1 MGLSELVRVRSWKEF
16 KRLANELKPASI
28 VYSLDQ
34 NAMSKTKEPTCLRL
48 ILPAP
53 NAYYVYVDFPKGNAL
68 RDTAIPIHEDKH
80 GRFLE
85 DQDVIDFLKKELG
98 REDLAVF
105 SYWTT

>member
-1 MGLSELVRVRSWKEF
+1 LALSKLVRVRTWKEF
-16 KRLANELKPASI
+16 KRLAVELKPASI
-28 VYSLDQ
+28 TYSIDQ

-53 NAYYVYVDFPKGNAL
+53 DAYYVYVDFPKGNAL
-68 RDTAIPIHEDKH
+68 RETAIPLCDSKH

-85 DQDVIDFLKKELG
+85 DQDIIDFLKKELG
-98 REDLAVF
+98 PEDLSVF

>member
-1 MGLSELVRVRSWKEF
+1 MSEVVRLRSWKEF
-16 KRLANELKPASI
+16 KRLAAELKSAAV
-28 VYSLDQ
+28 VYSIDQ

-48 ILPAP
+48 ILPAQ

-68 RDTAIPIHEDKH
+68 RETAIPIRENKN

-85 DQDVIDFLKKELG
+85 DQDVIDFLKKALG
-98 REDLAVF
+98 RKDLDVF

>member
-1 MGLSELVRVRSWKEF
+1 MNDVIRLRSWNEF
-16 KRLANELKPASI
+16 KRLMAELKPESV
-28 VYSLDQ
+28 VYSIDQ
-34 NAMSKTKEPTCLRL
+34 NAMSKKKELTCLRV

-68 RDTAIPIHEDKH
+68 RDTAIPIRENKY

-85 DQDVIDFLKKELG
+85 DQDVINFLKKELG

>member
-1 MGLSELVRVRSWKEF
+1 LNEVVRVRTWKEF
-16 KRLANELKPASI
+16 KNLATELKPDSI
-28 VYSLDQ
+28 VYSIDQ

-53 NAYYVYVDFPKGNAL
+53 NKYYVYIDFPKGNAL
-68 RDTAIPIHEDKH
+68 RDTAIPVRENTH

-85 DQDVIDFLKKELG
+85 DQDIIKFLKKELG
-98 REDLAVF
+98 REDLPVF

>member
-1 MGLSELVRVRSWKEF
+1 MSDFVRVRTWNEF
-16 KRLANELKPASI
+16 KRLANELKPAAV
-28 VYSLDQ
+28 VYSIDQ

-48 ILPAP
+48 ILPAQ
-53 NAYYVYVDFPKGNAL
+53 NAYYVYVDFPKGNTL
-68 RDTAIPIHEDKH
+68 RETAVPIRENKN

-85 DQDVIDFLKKELG
+85 DQDIIRFLKKALG

>member
-1 MGLSELVRVRSWKEF
+1 MSEFVRLRTWEEF
-16 KRLANELKPASI
+16 KRLASELKPAAV
-28 VYSLDQ
+28 VYSIDQ

-53 NAYYVYVDFPKGNAL
+53 NAYYVYVDFPKGNTL
-68 RDTAIPIHEDKH
+68 RETEIPIRENKN

-85 DQDVIDFLKKELG
+85 DQDVIDFLKKELE
-98 REDLAVF
+98 RKDLAVF

>member
-1 MGLSELVRVRSWKEF
+1 LSELVRARTWKEF
-16 KRLANELKPASI
+16 KSLAVELKPSSI
-28 VYSLDQ
+28 VYSIDQ

-48 ILPAP
+48 ILPAL

-68 RDTAIPIHEDKH
+68 RETAIPIYENKH

-85 DQDVIDFLKKELG
+85 DQDIIAFLKKALG

>member
-1 MGLSELVRVRSWKEF
+1 MSEVVRLRSWKEF
-16 KRLANELKPASI
+16 KRLAAELKPAAV
-28 VYSLDQ
+28 VYSIDQ

-53 NAYYVYVDFPKGNAL
+53 NKYYVYVDFPKGNTL
-68 RDTAIPIHEDKH
+68 RETAISIRENKQ

-98 REDLAVF
+98 RKDLDVF